1 MIIMGEPTKIIGLT
15 TTNDGDKPYTQAPS
29 DYALLEARIRALE
42 NLVDLLRDEL
52 YAMRD
57 GTEGEVWIG
66 GTESEGE

>member
-1 MIIMGEPTKIIGLT
+1 MMSIPDNWYE
-15 TTNDGDKPYTQAPS
+15 
-29 DYALLEARIRALE
+29 LLSARLQALE

-57 GTEGEVWIG
+57 GTEDEVWIG